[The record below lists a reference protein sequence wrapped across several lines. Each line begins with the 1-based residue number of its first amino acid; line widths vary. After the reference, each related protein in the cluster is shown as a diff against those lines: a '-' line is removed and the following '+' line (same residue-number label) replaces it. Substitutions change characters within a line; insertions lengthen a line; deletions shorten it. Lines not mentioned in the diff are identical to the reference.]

1 MDYNEDRWGSLF
13 MDDETRE
20 TTSMTQD
27 FLQNRRAN
35 VVAKAKGI
43 SGKILFQN
51 IGIQFKY
58 LYTTF
63 GLLRRSSRSGK
74 FCLPL
79 SNIKKGDY

>member
-51 IGIQFKY
+51 IGIYIFY
-58 LYTTF
+58 
-63 GLLRRSSRSGK
+63 
-74 FCLPL
+74 
-79 SNIKKGDY
+79 

>member
-27 FLQNRRAN
+27 YLQNRRAN
-35 VVAKAKGI
+35 VVTKAKGI
-43 SGKILFQN
+43 SGKIIFQN
-51 IGIQFKY
+51 IGRY

-63 GLLRRSSRSGK
+63 VK
-74 FCLPL
+74 L
-79 SNIKKGDY
+79 SLFIFV